1 MKPKKMP
8 MKEAKTG
15 NEQKLRN
22 RIRYLERKVKALEK
36 EKRAFES
43 AFKHTKSFLR
53 DHTEEISLEKLIE
66 AAKKGQSL
74 KDAKDDSKLKS
85 CEKCGGCDL
94 RHIGKLILCMS
105 CNGSAKY
112 EDDKENI

>member
-53 DHTEEISLEKLIE
+53 DHTEDISLEKLIE

-74 KDAKDDSKLKS
+74 KEAKDETKITS
-85 CEKCGGCDL
+85 CEKCGGNDL
-94 RHIGKLILCMS
+94 RYIGKLVLCMS
-105 CNGSAKY
+105 CNRNASI
-112 EDDKENI
+112 EDSKEDL